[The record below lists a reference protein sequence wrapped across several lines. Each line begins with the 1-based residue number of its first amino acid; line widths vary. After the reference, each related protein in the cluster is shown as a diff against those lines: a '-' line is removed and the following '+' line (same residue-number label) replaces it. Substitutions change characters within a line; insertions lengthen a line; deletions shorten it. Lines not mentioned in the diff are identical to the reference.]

1 SRASGAPNTSPT
13 YREYSD
19 QFSPNWNSCTMPVAI
34 PMPKFTISIE
44 PKNFVIRVQAS
55 LRSASFAYT
64 ARVCMMAT
72 SSESPIVSGTK
83 MKWYTVV
90 MPNCHRARSR
100 ASMRTPEVG
109 DTLWENLRSRS
120 SRAWGRWSSR
130 GGDPGHPRSACR
142 RGRRKSPVPYCPR
155 HSPAP
160 YRAGEPPG
168 VEASEHRLRGR
179 PRPQCSTAGIAAL
192 PPRELRDGEG
202 LRLPS
207 SGTMTRR
214 DQGALVLQKE
224 TALMADSTHE
234 PENDSSDEP
243 QNPPAARRRR
253 RAGAPAGAPTFTPP
267 VVAEPESAAPRTV
280 VDPQDATSTE
290 PATTTAP
297 ARRRRRA
304 GAPAGSPVVPA
315 ENEPPVDEPAVEAV
329 VEDEIIEDAPDTP
342 DDAGAEDVTDENPVV
357 DDLRAL
363 ASARG
368 AAPED
373 AEDEDRASR
382 REQVQMDF
390 ASLLFQAPTPQPRT
404 TVADQ
409 DRSDDAGAEDS
420 DGSEAEDSPQEERS
434 PRSRRSRSRSRRS
447 SQRDEGIAEDSR
459 ESSSAQGGDDG
470 DDSDDG
476 DGTGDDSSGESRPSG
491 N

>member
-1 SRASGAPNTSPT
+1 ASGAPNTSPT

-55 LRSASFAYT
+55 LRRASFAYT

-243 QNPPAARRRR
+243 QNPPPARRRR

-267 VVAEPESAAPRTV
+267 VVAEPESTAPRTV
-280 VDPQDATSTE
+280 VAPQAASSPPEVDRPYGAQHPRSRERLGGRTAE
-290 PATTTAP
+290 PAPRAP
-297 ARRRRRA
+297 PPPRRRA
-304 GAPAGSPVVPA
+304 GRGTHVHPTRRGRAREHRAAHRRRPAGRDQHRARDHHRPC
-315 ENEPPVDEPAVEAV
+315 
-329 VEDEIIEDAPDTP
+329 AP
-342 DDAGAEDVTDENPVV
+342 
-357 DDLRAL
+357 
-363 ASARG
+363 
-368 AAPED
+368 
-373 AEDEDRASR
+373 
-382 REQVQMDF
+382 
-390 ASLLFQAPTPQPRT
+390 
-404 TVADQ
+404 
-409 DRSDDAGAEDS
+409 
-420 DGSEAEDSPQEERS
+420 
-434 PRSRRSRSRSRRS
+434 
-447 SQRDEGIAEDSR
+447 
-459 ESSSAQGGDDG
+459 
-470 DDSDDG
+470 
-476 DGTGDDSSGESRPSG
+476 
-491 N
+491 